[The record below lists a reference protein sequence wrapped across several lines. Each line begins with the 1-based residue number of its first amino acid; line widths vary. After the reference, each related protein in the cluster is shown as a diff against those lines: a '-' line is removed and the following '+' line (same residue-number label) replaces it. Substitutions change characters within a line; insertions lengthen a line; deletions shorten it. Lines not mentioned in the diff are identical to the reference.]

1 MADNFDFDNNNLQ
14 ADANAAS
21 AAPETKKSQND
32 GFKFFKN
39 CSLSLKR
46 FSVLIFAVN
55 IFITIVA
62 AVVGTV
68 AIFANLGAELFSVLI
83 LPIVTALLI
92 SVLIARFISALK
104 YRFAELVE
112 KHEK

>member
-1 MADNFDFDNNNLQ
+1 MSDNFDLKETEIQ
-14 ADANAAS
+14 S
-21 AAPETKKSQND
+21 APEIQEPQKQEKD

-83 LPIVTALLI
+83 LPIISAVLI
-92 SVLIARFISALK
+92 LVLIARFISALI
-104 YRFAELVE
+104 YGFAEIVE